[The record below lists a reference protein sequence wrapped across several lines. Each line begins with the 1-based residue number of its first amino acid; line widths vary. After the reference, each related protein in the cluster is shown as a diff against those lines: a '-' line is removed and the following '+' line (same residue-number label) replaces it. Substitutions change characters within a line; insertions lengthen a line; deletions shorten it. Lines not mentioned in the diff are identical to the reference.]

1 METRV
6 KSIKSPTPPLSR
18 LESAGDKKGEAKVKT
33 HVLSFSKKEPVLRKK
48 MERRKKMGK
57 EKGIVIGRRSG
68 SLNLN
73 FNKLSLPEK
82 WYAKRF
88 DQTLGKFDRR

>member
-1 METRV
+1 M
-6 KSIKSPTPPLSR
+6 
-18 LESAGDKKGEAKVKT
+18 
-33 HVLSFSKKEPVLRKK
+33 LRKK
-48 MERRKKMGK
+48 RERRKKMGN
-57 EKGIVIGRRSG
+57 EKGIEIGFRRRG

-82 WYAKRF
+82 KYVKRF